1 MLLGGRLRPLL
12 LRHKLRE
19 PLCQTLPQ
27 TERKLAA
34 RRHLERSSLLAAV
47 VDDVMAEAAHPLAAE
62 AEVEVEAAYQLA
74 AESPETESS
83 QEEVV
88 EDRASEAQ
96 AAVEVDSA
104 FAACHV
110 AEEAEVVEDRASEA
124 DAAADHADARTQ
136 AAAV

>member
-1 MLLGGRLRPLL
+1 MLPGGHLRPLPL
-12 LRHKLRE
+12 HHELCE
-19 PLCQTLPQ
+19 PLGRTLRQTA
-27 TERKLAA
+27 RKLAA
-34 RRHLERSSLLAAV
+34 RRNVERSSLLAA
-47 VDDVMAEAAHPLAAE
+47 EA
-62 AEVEVEAAYQLA
+62 EVEAAYQLA

-88 EDRASEAQ
+88 EDRPSEAQ

-104 FAACHV
+104 FAAYHV